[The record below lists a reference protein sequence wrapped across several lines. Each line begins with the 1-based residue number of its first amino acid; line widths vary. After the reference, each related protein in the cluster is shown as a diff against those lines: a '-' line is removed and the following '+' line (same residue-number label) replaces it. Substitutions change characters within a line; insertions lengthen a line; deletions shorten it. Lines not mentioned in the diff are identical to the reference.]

1 MNRMLRLPVQ
11 HGRTKVK
18 HMKRDDALKLA
29 TKCTEDLAESLRGEG
44 TDRLRQYLDA
54 IARFRN
60 YSFRNVMMIL
70 EQYPNANHVAGF
82 HTWRQ
87 LGRWVKAGES
97 GIAIF
102 APMTRR
108 LEEKNGEKES
118 DRKSVFGFRVVH
130 VFDYQQTDGKELFA
144 LSEMSGDPGEAR
156 QLLDRVYRSLGIGV
170 IYGVLPRDARGAS
183 TGGRVIIRE
192 GLEPEME
199 FRVLAHELAHE
210 LLHQGAPRGVKLD
223 HKVAETE
230 AEAVAYVVCRASN
243 VDSRD
248 LSSEYIRLNNGD
260 AKLLEASFERV
271 RCAASHILFLMD
283 EMKQAVDEVCHAA

>member
-1 MNRMLRLPVQ
+1 
-11 HGRTKVK
+11 
-18 HMKRDDALKLA
+18 MKRDEALKLA
-29 TKCTEDLAESLRGEG
+29 TKCTQELADSLRGDG
-44 TDRLRQYLDA
+44 TERLRQYLDA

-70 EQYPNANHVAGF
+70 EQYPDAERVAGF
-82 HTWRQ
+82 HTWKE

-108 LEEKNGEKES
+108 RDKDEGKAKGKDAKEE
-118 DRKSVFGFRVVH
+118 KSVFGFRVVH
-130 VFDYQQTDGKELFA
+130 VFAYQQTDGKELFA
-144 LSEMSGDPGEAR
+144 LSELSGDPGESR
-156 QLLDRVYRSLGIGV
+156 RLLDRVYRSLGIGV
-170 IYGVLPRDARGAS
+170 VYGKLPGSARGAS
-183 TGGRVIIRE
+183 TGGRVIIRS

-199 FRVLAHELAHE
+199 FRVLVHELAHE
-210 LLHQGAPRGVKLD
+210 LLHQGVPKGARLD
-223 HKVAETE
+223 SKVAETE
-230 AEAVAYVVCRASN
+230 AEAVAYVVCQASN

-271 RCAASHILFLMD
+271 RCAASQILFLMED
-283 EMKQAVDEVCHAA
+283 MKQAETEMTVAA